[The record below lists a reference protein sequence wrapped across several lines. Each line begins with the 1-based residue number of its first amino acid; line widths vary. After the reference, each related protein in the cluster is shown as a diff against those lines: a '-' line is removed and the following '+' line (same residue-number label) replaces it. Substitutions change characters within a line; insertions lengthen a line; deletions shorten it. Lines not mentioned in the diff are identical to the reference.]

1 MSLEKD
7 IVALHESIGG
17 SGKFPTSGF
26 KLNPETGFANPRR
39 GSNTVPNPASVGA
52 DVTPA
57 GYEKHNILGKEVN
70 IPYFSYEGDPRKQ
83 HGRGPDDPIG
93 RSDVDRSYTDIIGD
107 FIKRMF
113 GIEGDTEGD
122 TKSDKNTTTTTD
134 PDAVSAEEEKRKNK
148 GTEDPEF
155 KGYSASES
163 VRHNE
168 IKNTILENKSGILKG
183 IGSFAL
189 QTAALSALQ
198 SLLGMS
204 DSEVQSFM
212 GRKTMTSPR
221 GPEELLAK
229 TRKQKSISGGELA
242 QEGPRSKRIK
252 KKIKGTLESRRSKER
267 AMKK

>member
-26 KLNPETGFANPRR
+26 KLDPETGFAKSRQ
-39 GSNTVPNPASVGA
+39 GSNTVPNPASMA

-57 GYEKHNILGKEVN
+57 GYEKHNILGKEVRV
-70 IPYFSYEGDPRKQ
+70 PYFDNQKM
-83 HGRGPDDPIG
+83 HGRGSGDPIG
-93 RSDVDRSYTDIIGD
+93 KGTGDRSYYDIISS
-107 FIKRMF
+107 FIEKMI
-113 GIEGDTEGD
+113 GIEGDAEGD
-122 TKSDKNTTTTTD
+122 ENTTTD
-134 PDAVSAEEEKRKNK
+134 PDSVSAEERERKRNIKNPDNPINK
-148 GTEDPEF
+148 GTRELEY
-155 KGYSASES
+155 KGYSALES

-168 IKNTILENKSGILKG
+168 IKNTILENKSGIMKG

-204 DSEVQSFM
+204 DSEAQSFM
-212 GRKTMTSPR
+212 GKKTVTSPR
-221 GPEELLAK
+221 GPEEVLAK

>member
-26 KLNPETGFANPRR
+26 KLDPETGFAKSRQ

-70 IPYFSYEGDPRKQ
+70 IPYFDNQKM

-93 RSDVDRSYTDIIGD
+93 KDTGDRSYYDIISS
-107 FIKRMF
+107 FLERMI
-113 GIEGDTEGD
+113 GIEGDAEGD
-122 TKSDKNTTTTTD
+122 ENTTTD
-134 PDAVSAEEEKRKNK
+134 PDSVSAEERKRKTKNPDNPINK
-148 GTEDPEF
+148 GTRELEY
-155 KGYSASES
+155 KGYSALES
-163 VRHNE
+163 VRHSE
-168 IKNTILENKSGILKG
+168 IKNTILENKGGIMKG

-212 GRKTMTSPR
+212 GKKTMTSPR

>member
-1 MSLEKD
+1 M
-7 IVALHESIGG
+7 
-17 SGKFPTSGF
+17 
-26 KLNPETGFANPRR
+26 
-39 GSNTVPNPASVGA
+39 
-52 DVTPA
+52 
-57 GYEKHNILGKEVN
+57 
-70 IPYFSYEGDPRKQ
+70 
-83 HGRGPDDPIG
+83 HGRGADDPIG
-93 RSDVDRSYTDIIGD
+93 KDTGDRSYYDIISS
-107 FIKRMF
+107 FIEKMF
-113 GIEGDTEGD
+113 GNEGDAEGD
-122 TKSDKNTTTTTD
+122 AEGDVEGDENTTTD
-134 PDAVSAEEEKRKNK
+134 PDSVSAEERKRKTK
-148 GTEDPEF
+148 GTRELEY

-168 IKNTILENKSGILKG
+168 IKNAILENKGGIMKG

-212 GRKTMTSPR
+212 GKKTVTSPR
-221 GPEELLAK
+221 GPEEVLAK

-242 QEGPRSKRIK
+242 QEGPRTKRIK